1 MKRTILSLLF
11 LFTTAFIYS
20 ASMRDYVCVVR
31 SNLSQETTAFLE
43 DYQNTLDSKG
53 LVTYGK
59 KIEAYLSGTFG
70 SGFIYYAPNGKPY
83 IISNRHV
90 VLNAETATVQFEND
104 DGSYTEYKDLKI
116 VAIDDDIDVAIIE
129 LPKEFKK
136 KGLNFRTTPVSDGDE
151 VMSAGFPG
159 LGSDPV
165 WQFGRG
171 NITNANARIKELLS
185 PSISSIIQHSAEV
198 DAGNSGG
205 PLLIKDA
212 SQASGYSVVG
222 INTWKAFYRQN
233 TNYAIPAAVI
243 KNYVDKK
250 TSKLSE
256 SISFT
261 ANLEKF
267 NSIIADKNYDYKAL
281 ARYISLELTEE
292 KGADAFIEVILRGPS
307 EIRNQVSSVFA
318 DNPIEGLRN
327 AVAFK
332 IWSNFYEEDKLL
344 DYKSSEPETLD
355 NTTKVTFTFNEETK
369 LETSWKNESSK
380 WLLIKYGD
388 DDSYAKNK
396 NSKAKKTNKTSASNS
411 TSKTSSNKSKEK
423 HEICLQNP
431 YSLQIFGGPILPLGD
446 DKKIGYTVNLDA
458 TFVDFFSVGFFVSG
472 QNLLCATKDSY
483 GFGGIDKNTDVT
495 LFGFSLNGR
504 LPINFGVVTLEPK
517 AGLNFGMGNL
527 FSSNYMVGFLFQFS
541 GGLDC
546 IFKIS
551 DGFGLKV
558 GAQYVHS
565 IFNNSHKDGIIA
577 SAGICF
583 LENF

>member
-31 SNLSQETTAFLE
+31 SNLSEETKTFLE
-43 DYQNTLDSKG
+43 DYRDTLDSKG
-53 LVTYGK
+53 LGTYGN
-59 KIEAYLSGTFG
+59 KIEAYLNGTFG

-83 IISNRHV
+83 IITNRHV

-116 VAIDDDIDVAIIE
+116 IAIDDDIDVAIIE

-136 KGLNFRTTPVSDGDE
+136 KGLNFRTSPVSDGDE

-159 LGSDPV
+159 LGTDPV

-171 NITNANARIKELLS
+171 NVTNAKARIKELLS

-233 TNYAIPAAVI
+233 TNYAIPASVI

-250 TSKLSE
+250 TAKLTE

-281 ARYISLELTEE
+281 ARYISLELTKD
-292 KGADAFIEVILRGPS
+292 KGADAFIEIILRGPS
-307 EIRNQVSSVFA
+307 DVRNQISYVFA

-327 AVAFK
+327 AVAFRV
-332 IWSNFYEEDKLL
+332 WSNFYEEEKLL

-355 NTTKVTFTFNEETK
+355 NTTKVTFTFDENTK

-380 WLLIKYGD
+380 WVLTKYGD

-396 NSKAKKTNKTSASNS
+396 KAKAKKTNKTSTSASS
-411 TSKTSSNKSKEK
+411 SKTSDKKSKEQ
-423 HEICLQNP
+423 HGVTLDQPFCLAL
-431 YSLQIFGGPILPLGD
+431 SGGPIFPLD
-446 DKKIGYTVNLDA
+446 NSKKIGYKVDFDA
-458 TFVDFFSVGFFVSG
+458 TFVNFFSVGFFVSG
-472 QNLLCATKDSY
+472 QNLLCEKKDRY
-483 GFGGIDKNTDVT
+483 GLSGIKDNTDVT
-495 LFGFSLNGR
+495 LFGFSLTGC

-527 FSSNYMVGFLFQFS
+527 FSSSYMVGFLFQFT

-546 IFKIS
+546 IFKIT
-551 DGFGLKV
+551 DGFGLKA
-558 GAQYVHS
+558 GAHYVHS
-565 IFNNSHKDGIIA
+565 IFNGSHKDGIIA
-577 SAGICF
+577 SAGICCIEKF
-583 LENF
+583 